1 MQGEESGVE
10 TSAINSWIDNSQKMK
25 MLTNSVC
32 HLSHPVFWNNLT
44 VNGENIKVE
53 NSSLLSSKELAMLLS
68 LPHKSVPGFPVVE
81 HVSLAKEVI
90 RNNESLMKR
99 EVSLGCILI
108 WERRIPRIVSN
119 LT

>member
-1 MQGEESGVE
+1 
-10 TSAINSWIDNSQKMK
+10 
-25 MLTNSVC
+25 
-32 HLSHPVFWNNLT
+32 
-44 VNGENIKVE
+44 
-53 NSSLLSSKELAMLLS
+53 MLLS